1 MSALMQVV
9 EHLKRASYASMPELL
24 RWRALDWLC
33 SCVSER
39 EDGRYTHTH
48 THTHTHIVS
57 EREDGSAR
65 AERERHIYIYIVV
78 E

>member
-1 MSALMQVV
+1 MQVV

-39 EDGRYTHTH
+39 EDGRYTH
-48 THTHTHIVS
+48 
-57 EREDGSAR
+57 
-65 AERERHIYIYIVV
+65 
-78 E
+78 